1 MHRKIQSGV
10 SAVGQTQIFVK
21 KRKYQISKSAR
32 IIQYCTYIRP
42 FTESQT
48 CFWWNSTLSTLSF
61 EKLFDNLSPI
71 MQSCDV
77 TVTMISNTCFI
88 LSPIMLSCDV
98 VGHIDLKHV
107 FHFSVEILRLGAW
120 EAGLDNICARNFW
133 EMPTE
138 LRRVDEM
145 PDKRNAKTAARAKWN
160 AWPKQMGP
168 GSSAG
173 SQVIFIFSA
182 LKQGWNIQC
191 GQDVL

>member
-61 EKLFDNLSPI
+61 EKLSYNLSPI

-145 PDKRNAKTAARAKWN
+145 PDKRNANGKLLPERNEMPDPSRWDQDPVQAAR
-160 AWPKQMGP
+160 
-168 GSSAG
+168 S
-173 SQVIFIFSA
+173 FSFSP
-182 LKQGWNIQC
+182 L
-191 GQDVL
+191 